1 MNTFYRN
8 STNTDTALFALCID
22 YSLDKPILF
31 ASDVCIF
38 TYKASQVILDYLK
51 ALTPIKIIK
60 ELYISY
66 SV

>member
-31 ASDVCIF
+31 ASDVCIQSVPSNIGL
-38 TYKASQVILDYLK
+38 SQ
-51 ALTPIKIIK
+51 
-60 ELYISY
+60 SFN
-66 SV
+66 SHQNN